1 VTQPTQAPSA
11 DDQPHFEPL
20 EGFDSFQEDVR
31 KGIADLG
38 WRTPM
43 EVQRRVVPV
52 VRAGRDLIA
61 QAVTGSGKTGAFGLP
76 AVELIDPEKRVVQLL
91 VLAPTRELAIQIEKE
106 VSIMGRHRGV
116 RTIAVYGGTAYGPQ
130 LEAFEQGVHA
140 VIGTP
145 GRLLDHLES
154 RRVDLKQVRML
165 IFDEADEL
173 LSLGF
178 WPDMREIQ
186 KYLPKRRITGLFSAT
201 MPQRVMSLARVFLD
215 DPVFVSL
222 VKPGD
227 SAPPEIEH
235 YHYIVTAQSKDK
247 ELLRLLRYEDP
258 DSAIIFC
265 NTRADVRYLTAFL
278 QRNHMDA
285 DMIQGEMTQSAREAV
300 MRRIKAGEL
309 RFLVATDVAARGIDI
324 SDLSHVIS
332 YAAPESPEVYLH
344 RTGRTGRAGK
354 RGIAISLVSGL
365 DIANFR
371 YLQQVNRMEIPER
384 PIPSDDQVAQRTQSR
399 LEVDLDHELRELDER
414 ERRLRQEV
422 HLPLV
427 ERLSQTPEGRRK
439 LAAVLF
445 QWLDHRHVPAPAA
458 PGEEP
463 RADVARPRE
472 AAAAR
477 ERDDTPARDES
488 EAAPAEGAPA
498 KRRRRRRRR
507 SRQASAD

>member
-1 VTQPTQAPSA
+1 
-11 DDQPHFEPL
+11 
-20 EGFDSFQEDVR
+20 
-31 KGIADLG
+31 
-38 WRTPM
+38 M
-43 EVQRRVVPV
+43 
-52 VRAGRDLIA
+52 
-61 QAVTGSGKTGAFGLP
+61 
-76 AVELIDPEKRVVQLL
+76 
-91 VLAPTRELAIQIEKE
+91 APTRELAMQIEKE
-106 VSIMGRHRGV
+106 VAAMGRHRGV
-116 RTIAVYGGTAYGPQ
+116 ETIAVYGGTAYGPQ
-130 LEAFEQGVHA
+130 LEAFERGVHA

-154 RRVDLKQVRML
+154 RRLDLRQIRVL

-227 SAPPEIEH
+227 TAPPEIEH
-235 YHYIVTAQSKDK
+235 YHYIVTAQQKDK
-247 ELLRLLRYEDP
+247 ELLRILRYEDP
-258 DSAIIFC
+258 DSAIIFA
-265 NTRADVRYLTAFL
+265 NTRADVRYVTAFL
-278 QRNHMDA
+278 QRHHLDA

-332 YAAPESPEVYLH
+332 YAAPESPEMYLH

-354 RGIAISLVSGL
+354 RGTAISLVSGL
-365 DIANFR
+365 DVANFR

-384 PIPSDDQVAQRTQSR
+384 PIPTDEQVAQRTLGR
-399 LEVDLDHELRELDER
+399 LEVDLEHELREQGER
-414 ERRLRQEV
+414 ERRMREEV

-427 ERLSQTPEGRRK
+427 EKLAQSPEGRRK

-445 QWLDHRHVPAPAA
+445 QWLDHRHVPAPADDEVEG
-458 PGEEP
+458 P
-463 RADVARPRE
+463 ARP
-472 AAAAR
+472 
-477 ERDDTPARDES
+477 ERAPAPARGGHGQ
-488 EAAPAEGAPA
+488 AEPA

-507 SRQASAD
+507 TRQASAD